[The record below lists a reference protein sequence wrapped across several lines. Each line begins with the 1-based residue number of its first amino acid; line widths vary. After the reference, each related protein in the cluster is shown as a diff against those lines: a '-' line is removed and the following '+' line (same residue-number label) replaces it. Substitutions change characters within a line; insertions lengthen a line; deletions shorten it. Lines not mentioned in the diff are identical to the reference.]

1 MFRIQQI
8 LFGGGLD
15 TLVLFCCKLV
25 VPVALEENCLKYGLF
40 TLIVPSFAAFR
51 MNFSLAIKP
60 PVKFHGTANTSPI
73 LRESSLLPPV
83 FRRSL
88 FNSQKSNSKSLILER
103 PYVWNEESPIN
114 YQWGD
119 LMVFLRLIV
128 SRRHQE
134 IVLSKYSTSLN
145 KILI

>member
-1 MFRIQQI
+1 
-8 LFGGGLD
+8 
-15 TLVLFCCKLV
+15 
-25 VPVALEENCLKYGLF
+25 
-40 TLIVPSFAAFR
+40 
-51 MNFSLAIKP
+51 
-60 PVKFHGTANTSPI
+60 
-73 LRESSLLPPV
+73 LLPPV

-88 FNSQKSNSKSLILER
+88 FNSQKSNAKSLILER
-103 PYVWNEESPIN
+103 SYVWNEENPIN